1 MLLIGGCVR
10 TAGKIAFLIDAAAEI
25 KIAPKNSDRAQG
37 EAMDTAAHES
47 QVKSQLYCQIN
58 GTTAAHESL
67 VSPLASS
74 AYSESQVLSLAFWM
88 RDQEAIK

>member
-1 MLLIGGCVR
+1 
-10 TAGKIAFLIDAAAEI
+10 
-25 KIAPKNSDRAQG
+25 
-37 EAMDTAAHES
+37 MDTAAYES